1 MDDVPT
7 TNRRPT
13 ELGRPRDERSAVVA
27 ELMARMATGDSAAVF
42 DLVDRF
48 GPELRAAVSRV
59 AVSRGAHLDR
69 QALDDLALDVGLEL
83 NDLARAWRPD
93 AGALPWTWARHR
105 VAAVVDRHLGQ
116 WCSSLD
122 VGVERTEKED
132 GPVPSAHEARLV
144 DVMRRMGSTEP
155 LVELLF
161 EALELVLSERDRQL
175 FLEVEVQQALGD
187 RSPAT
192 TVGPML
198 GMQPAAVRQ
207 QYRRARLRLRRLA
220 GTDPHYA
227 PLADLPIVA

>member
-1 MDDVPT
+1 
-7 TNRRPT
+7 
-13 ELGRPRDERSAVVA
+13 
-27 ELMARMATGDSAAVF
+27 
-42 DLVDRF
+42 
-48 GPELRAAVSRV
+48 
-59 AVSRGAHLDR
+59 
-69 QALDDLALDVGLEL
+69 
-83 NDLARAWRPD
+83 
-93 AGALPWTWARHR
+93 
-105 VAAVVDRHLGQ
+105 
-116 WCSSLD
+116 
-122 VGVERTEKED
+122 
-132 GPVPSAHEARLV
+132 
-144 DVMRRMGSTEP
+144 MGSTEP

-220 GTDPHYA
+220 GTDPRYA